1 MTDTLLTPNAA
12 SVAGSEP
19 VLAIQDLSVSF
30 RGRSGENQALKGISF
45 NIHQGEIV
53 AVVGESGSGKSVT
66 SLAVMGLLAASGRI
80 DRGSMQFRDRQGH
93 VHQLATLNETQ
104 RRALR
109 GREMAMIFQEPMT
122 SLNPVLRV
130 GDQLTEALRDHQIC
144 DKSQADSRARE
155 LLRQVRIAD
164 VDRVMK
170 SYPHSLSGGMRQRVM
185 IAQALACD
193 PQLLIADEPTTAL
206 DVCVQAQTLELLDS
220 LRRELRMGLLLITH
234 DLGVVRQQADRVI
247 IMHDGLALEH
257 RPTAELFS
265 HPAHPYSQGLLNAS
279 LGRDHGQHYLDNRL
293 PEIQVLRTPGQ
304 ANCYKVSSTLYRP
317 GQAPRPGAAH
327 TTPLLQV
334 ENLSLGYG
342 EKDVLSGLSFGIGE
356 RETVGLV
363 GESGCGKSTLSKA
376 LLGLLKPRQGVIAFN
391 GRDIT
396 GFGQAERLTWRGQ
409 LQMIFQDPYA
419 ALNPRHSVEAI
430 LDRVQRLHG
439 LNDAGQRAKAREAM
453 LDAVG
458 LARNSLNRLPHQF
471 SGGQRQ
477 RIGIARALIVK
488 PRLVICDEPV
498 SALDVSTQA
507 QILNLLVELREA
519 FNLSYLFISHDLSVV
534 RYLADRVMVMH
545 DARIVEQATPQALWQ
560 QPQHSYTQRLLAAIP
575 GSPNV
580 SAPPRRSLS
589 FAVAC

>member
-1 MTDTLLTPNAA
+1 MSLLEVRGLRVSYEGVEAVRGLDLTVEAGETL
-12 SVAGSEP
+12 
-19 VLAIQDLSVSF
+19 
-30 RGRSGENQALKGISF
+30 AL
-45 NIHQGEIV
+45 
-53 AVVGESGSGKSVT
+53 VGESGCGKST
-66 SLAVMGLLAASGRI
+66 TALALLRLLPGNAKLSGQVLFEGQ
-80 DRGSMQFRDRQGH
+80 DLLQLSPRGMRRLQGS
-93 VHQLATLNETQ
+93 
-104 RRALR
+104 AL
-109 GREMAMIFQEPMT
+109 GMVFQEPLS
-122 SLNPVLRV
+122 SLNPVLTL
-130 GDQLTEALRDHQIC
+130 GEQLTETLLTHTDLTRR
-144 DKSQADSRARE
+144 QAYKRAEE
-155 LLRQVRIAD
+155 LFGLVQLPRPAAHLQE
-164 VDRVMK
+164 
-170 SYPHSLSGGMRQRVM
+170 YPQHLSGGQRQRVM
-185 IAQALACD
+185 IAMAIACE
-193 PQLLIADEPTTAL
+193 PRLLIADEPTTAL
-206 DVCVQAQTLELLDS
+206 DVCVQAQILELLDS

-334 ENLSLGYG
+334 ENLSLGYS
-342 EKDVLSGLSFGIGE
+342 EKDVLSGLSFAIGE

>member
-1 MTDTLLTPNAA
+1 MSLLEVRGLRVSYEGVEAVRGLDLTVEAGETL
-12 SVAGSEP
+12 
-19 VLAIQDLSVSF
+19 
-30 RGRSGENQALKGISF
+30 AL
-45 NIHQGEIV
+45 
-53 AVVGESGSGKSVT
+53 VGESGCGKST
-66 SLAVMGLLAASGRI
+66 TALALLRLLPGNAKLSGQVLFEGQ
-80 DRGSMQFRDRQGH
+80 DLLQLSPRGMRRLQGS
-93 VHQLATLNETQ
+93 
-104 RRALR
+104 AL
-109 GREMAMIFQEPMT
+109 GMVFQEPLS
-122 SLNPVLRV
+122 SLNPVLTL
-130 GDQLTEALRDHQIC
+130 GEQLTETLLTHTDLTRR
-144 DKSQADSRARE
+144 QAYKRAEE
-155 LLRQVRIAD
+155 LFGLVQLPRPAAHLQE
-164 VDRVMK
+164 
-170 SYPHSLSGGMRQRVM
+170 YPQHLSGGQRQRVM
-185 IAQALACD
+185 IAMAIACE
-193 PQLLIADEPTTAL
+193 PRLLIADEPTTAL
-206 DVCVQAQTLELLDS
+206 DVCVQAQILELLDS

>member
-1 MTDTLLTPNAA
+1 MSLLEVRGLRVSYEGVEAVRGLDLTVEAGETL
-12 SVAGSEP
+12 
-19 VLAIQDLSVSF
+19 
-30 RGRSGENQALKGISF
+30 AL
-45 NIHQGEIV
+45 
-53 AVVGESGSGKSVT
+53 VGESGCGKST
-66 SLAVMGLLAASGRI
+66 TALALLRLLPGNAKLSGQVLFEGQ
-80 DRGSMQFRDRQGH
+80 DLLQLSPRGMRRLQGS
-93 VHQLATLNETQ
+93 
-104 RRALR
+104 AL
-109 GREMAMIFQEPMT
+109 GMVFQEPLS
-122 SLNPVLRV
+122 SLNPVLTL
-130 GDQLTEALRDHQIC
+130 GEQLTETLLTHTDLTRR
-144 DKSQADSRARE
+144 QAYKRAEE
-155 LLRQVRIAD
+155 LFGLVQLPRPAAHLQE
-164 VDRVMK
+164 
-170 SYPHSLSGGMRQRVM
+170 YPQHLSGGQRQRVM
-185 IAQALACD
+185 IAMAIACE
-193 PQLLIADEPTTAL
+193 PRLLIADEPTTAL
-206 DVCVQAQTLELLDS
+206 DVCVQAQILELLDS

-545 DARIVEQATPQALWQ
+545 DALIVEQATPQALWQ